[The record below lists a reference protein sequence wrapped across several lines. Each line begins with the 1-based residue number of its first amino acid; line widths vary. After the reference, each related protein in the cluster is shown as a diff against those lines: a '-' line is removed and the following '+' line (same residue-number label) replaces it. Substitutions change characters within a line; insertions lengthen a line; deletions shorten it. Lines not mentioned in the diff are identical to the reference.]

1 MKIEIKPFNN
11 HVRFVPTIIFIRLK
25 KRTSAAQPAHCFFKH
40 YARRNNL
47 TLTGRF

>member
-11 HVRFVPTIIFIRLK
+11 HVRFVPKITFIRLK
-25 KRTSAAQPAHCFFKH
+25 KRTREAQPAHCFFKH
-40 YARRNNL
+40 DARRKFL